1 MGRMLEVAG
10 VRCLLVQKQSLFCSC
25 QVLTMLRALQ
35 VDSEQMLQE

>member
-10 VRCLLVQKQSLFCSC
+10 VCCLLVQKQSLFCSC
-25 QVLTMLRALQ
+25 RVLTMLRVLQ